1 MATPPPPQHY
11 IVSSSARYQLFHRF
25 NLHQNPQ
32 LKIIPQSLT
41 SSSVGSATSLIPS
54 IIGNISSV
62 NKKLMDGS
70 KIPFLPIDFLTDD
83 YYNSNNNKNKNSHSH
98 SHSSREG
105 TNGSVV
111 IGSTNMYYGSIDT

>member
-1 MATPPPPQHY
+1 MKSPGEQTLLLDESLVPSSTAIAVSMATPPPPQHY

-62 NKKLMDGS
+62 NKNQWMAQKFHFCPLIFD
-70 KIPFLPIDFLTDD
+70 
-83 YYNSNNNKNKNSHSH
+83 
-98 SHSSREG
+98 
-105 TNGSVV
+105 
-111 IGSTNMYYGSIDT
+111 